1 MREHNMRT
9 RSGGYTLSKSKRV
22 IGTTAKN
29 NDASVVKSKSQ
40 NFLTNERKTELLK
53 RHKNLERQNSNT
65 DSIIDS
71 LPVANQEYGESEPD
85 GIPNIERHQDSE
97 LISELES
104 STIKPPMKKSR
115 TFHDFHKNET
125 DSGTDSKQSMVNEQQ
140 KIDNNNNFENQ
151 NCENPNLTD
160 ILNISDNSA
169 STCVNSPQLPPVPQ
183 QSFSSNLSPVFMPH
197 QQSNFS
203 QTSICD
209 ILTKVNITPRIQKK
223 SQSVA
228 DNEVTFTCTDPL
240 ENFLETN
247 TNIKFSDSRREF
259 GVKLGLCGNTREKGS
274 NKLRISV
281 DFNFDE
287 LYVSLYSGSESNR
300 KTEWE
305 NSNQSFN
312 QSQLVDSQQAS
323 ETIDPNRDYRENRT
337 ERDETIPNTNKF
349 KFEITEA
356 SRQCSI
362 DQITK
367 LRITYPRFYHPQ
379 EDIMSR
385 PFREVNLIK
394 LFNYISVSRDLK
406 IATTIQLFAQT
417 VKLFDLFIAA
427 YHDNNSKLEAKNMNL
442 KKDSYGV
449 EIYLA
454 LCYLITLKT
463 SGQHEMTEERDTA
476 YHQLKELNLLPD
488 IISEEMRKKYMED
501 FVKQYETQ
509 ILRTLDFRV
518 YSIPTPVDFIFRFA
532 EIQGYTP
539 PEVNLCQYIY
549 FLINIMQPLF
559 NTALPDP
566 AKIASACILFYQI
579 QNNCFS
585 EEDTGSLLNQKVYHD
600 FRRKEKVIKPW
611 DQYIQ
616 SFMPVSAAINENVKT
631 LRDKIDEKSIERKLS
646 ESRLWKAIM
655 QFHSGYSFF
664 ELETEVMQICKLLDE
679 SNEPAKNIKAQMR
692 RMCRS
697 EKGKDKK
704 MNFFNNKKS
713 LIPYR
718 NMITNEHMIQDVFN
732 MHKRQVNVGAF
743 DSPRLGKL
751 YGSLDRSE
759 GKLNNSSRFRQT
771 NFLKPSTPRPISKT
785 SRQSMNP
792 YGEDFEPENSY
803 NQF

>member
-1 MREHNMRT
+1 
-9 RSGGYTLSKSKRV
+9 
-22 IGTTAKN
+22 
-29 NDASVVKSKSQ
+29 
-40 NFLTNERKTELLK
+40 
-53 RHKNLERQNSNT
+53 
-65 DSIIDS
+65 
-71 LPVANQEYGESEPD
+71 
-85 GIPNIERHQDSE
+85 
-97 LISELES
+97 
-104 STIKPPMKKSR
+104 
-115 TFHDFHKNET
+115 
-125 DSGTDSKQSMVNEQQ
+125 
-140 KIDNNNNFENQ
+140 
-151 NCENPNLTD
+151 
-160 ILNISDNSA
+160 
-169 STCVNSPQLPPVPQ
+169 
-183 QSFSSNLSPVFMPH
+183 
-197 QQSNFS
+197 
-203 QTSICD
+203 
-209 ILTKVNITPRIQKK
+209 
-223 SQSVA
+223 
-228 DNEVTFTCTDPL
+228 
-240 ENFLETN
+240 
-247 TNIKFSDSRREF
+247 
-259 GVKLGLCGNTREKGS
+259 
-274 NKLRISV
+274 
-281 DFNFDE
+281 
-287 LYVSLYSGSESNR
+287 
-300 KTEWE
+300 
-305 NSNQSFN
+305 
-312 QSQLVDSQQAS
+312 
-323 ETIDPNRDYRENRT
+323 
-337 ERDETIPNTNKF
+337 
-349 KFEITEA
+349 
-356 SRQCSI
+356 
-362 DQITK
+362 
-367 LRITYPRFYHPQ
+367 
-379 EDIMSR
+379 
-385 PFREVNLIK
+385 
-394 LFNYISVSRDLK
+394 
-406 IATTIQLFAQT
+406 
-417 VKLFDLFIAA
+417 
-427 YHDNNSKLEAKNMNL
+427 
-442 KKDSYGV
+442 
-449 EIYLA
+449 
-454 LCYLITLKT
+454 
-463 SGQHEMTEERDTA
+463 
-476 YHQLKELNLLPD
+476 
-488 IISEEMRKKYMED
+488 
-501 FVKQYETQ
+501 
-509 ILRTLDFRV
+509 
-518 YSIPTPVDFIFRFA
+518 
-532 EIQGYTP
+532 
-539 PEVNLCQYIY
+539 
-549 FLINIMQPLF
+549 MQPLF